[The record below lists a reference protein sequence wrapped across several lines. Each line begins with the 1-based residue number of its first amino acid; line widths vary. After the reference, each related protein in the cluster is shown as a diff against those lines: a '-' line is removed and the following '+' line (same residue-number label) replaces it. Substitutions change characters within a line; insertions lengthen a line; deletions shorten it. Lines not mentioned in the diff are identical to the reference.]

1 MFGIKYRGPGAA
13 PPKGNFKSGDTMP
26 YQERRDEFIKT
37 AMAHVKEAL
46 GEREKI
52 VEAKEKRIYRMERI
66 GRLCLAAL
74 RDVNPNLADA
84 LDAEF
89 TDAYK

>member
-1 MFGIKYRGPGAA
+1 MFGMKYRGHGSA
-13 PPKGNFKSGDTMP
+13 PPKGNFKAGDTMP
-26 YQERRDEFIKT
+26 DQERKDEFIKT
-37 AMAHVKEAL
+37 AMSHVEEKL
-46 GEREKI
+46 GQREKI
-52 VEAKEKRIYRMERI
+52 VEEKEKRLYRMERI
-66 GRLCLAAL
+66 GRICLAAL